1 MENISFENLINET
14 NKTNNESMVNN
25 EELDEILQLKKHTEN
40 ELMEL
45 KQKLSSKINHLAQE
59 TSEIRKMAETMVY
72 LVSLRQ
78 EIVDIISD
86 KKGLVIDLTNIRK
99 MFYKVYFEEEY
110 KNNPIKLSFK
120 VRDDLIESKL
130 KDIDSALDTVKNY
143 VDYLNQ
149 SLKTV
154 DALIF
159 FLKDRLELY
168 KQIGS

>member
-1 MENISFENLINET
+1 
-14 NKTNNESMVNN
+14 
-25 EELDEILQLKKHTEN
+25 
-40 ELMEL
+40 
-45 KQKLSSKINHLAQE
+45 
-59 TSEIRKMAETMVY
+59 
-72 LVSLRQ
+72 
-78 EIVDIISD
+78 
-86 KKGLVIDLTNIRK
+86 